1 MLLHL
6 TPIPEEIHSHLTTS
20 HITHSFIHSRFI
32 KLPQGALHCARYWRK
47 NNKWD
52 TLLGL
57 REHESREF
65 QHYSHLCFMFLIFE
79 SHLSKMPTPPSWCR
93 WTNWTCHPWLWAKS
107 EIKCVSLSWSHKI
120 SCLPTPP
127 PPSHHLGPSKA
138 FYVETWASHGPSL
151 SVSRY
156 NIFLPSFFFG
166 FQGHSSPTRDQTR
179 APGSENTKS

>member
-1 MLLHL
+1 MA
-6 TPIPEEIHSHLTTS
+6 TTIKKKKKADHAS
-20 HITHSFIHSRFI
+20 SSDPNPRRDTFPPNHFTYYPFIHSRFI

-65 QHYSHLCFMFLIFE
+65 QHYSHLCFMFLICE
-79 SHLSKMPTPPSWCR
+79 SHPSKMPTPPSWCR

-120 SCLPTPP
+120 SCLPTSPP
-127 PPSHHLGPSKA
+127 
-138 FYVETWASHGPSL
+138 
-151 SVSRY
+151 
-156 NIFLPSFFFG
+156 I
-166 FQGHSSPTRDQTR
+166 SSPWPFQSLLCRNLSFSWT
-179 APGSENTKS
+179 